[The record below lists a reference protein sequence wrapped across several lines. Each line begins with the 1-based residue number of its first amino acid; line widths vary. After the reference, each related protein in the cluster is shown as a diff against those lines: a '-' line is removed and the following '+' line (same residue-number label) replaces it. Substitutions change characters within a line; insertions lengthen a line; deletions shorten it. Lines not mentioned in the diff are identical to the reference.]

1 MVVRR
6 NPLPRSLRR
15 AAARGAGPRTKPP
28 NPRLVAAFE
37 AGLYGRNDFGPG
49 TAGRRAADAVT
60 YQRRRR
66 RHPDEPARA
75 AVGHV
80 APEDRTATW
89 SVIYVDSPP
98 RVLYEA
104 EIARRDARRVARH
117 LGLIAQLV
125 EARSPERAREVAR
138 RVRRVRTWRPITIV
152 GPPEIAG
159 EYRFLNNPDAIVALA
174 EQLRAEDAEVVVAY
188 GRSARRRGPST

>member
-1 MVVRR
+1 
-6 NPLPRSLRR
+6 
-15 AAARGAGPRTKPP
+15 
-28 NPRLVAAFE
+28 
-37 AGLYGRNDFGPG
+37 
-49 TAGRRAADAVT
+49 
-60 YQRRRR
+60 
-66 RHPDEPARA
+66 
-75 AVGHV
+75 
-80 APEDRTATW
+80 
-89 SVIYVDSPP
+89 
-98 RVLYEA
+98 VLYEA